1 MLTSIATFAMGRLN
15 VNNGCGVLFRLIVG
29 YNLSVWQDRT
39 RCTDNGAT
47 YFGRVG
53 MKHLLLIG
61 IGPGNPRQI
70 TLEAV
75 DALNRA
81 DVFFVLDKHQDN
93 DDMLRLRKELLGQ
106 LVKRPYRLVQVDDPQ
121 RDGEAADYVAAVA
134 DWHRRRAA
142 LYGRL
147 IADELQDG
155 ECGAF
160 LLWGE
165 PGLYDST
172 LRILERVEGQVFDLE
187 VIPGISSVQALA
199 ARHRIPLNRI
209 GEPLQILPGR
219 RLAEVQQI
227 DNLVVMLDGQCAF
240 AAIDDA
246 ELHIYWGAYL
256 GTPDEILISGPLP
269 EVKARILAVR
279 EQARARKGWIMD
291 TYLLRRRHRA
301 GAGAASP
308 R

>member
-1 MLTSIATFAMGRLN
+1 
-15 VNNGCGVLFRLIVG
+15 
-29 YNLSVWQDRT
+29 
-39 RCTDNGAT
+39 
-47 YFGRVG
+47 

-70 TLEAV
+70 TLEAI

-93 DDMLRLRKELLGQ
+93 DDMLQLRKQMLAD
-106 LVKRPYRLVQVDDPQ
+106 LVTRPHRLVQVDDPR
-121 RDGEAADYVAAVA
+121 RDGEAGDYLGAVR
-134 DWHRRRAA
+134 DWHRQRAT

-147 IADELQDG
+147 LADELRDG

-172 LRILERVEGQVFDLE
+172 LRILELVEGEAFSLE
-187 VIPGISSVQALA
+187 VIPGISSVQTLA

-219 RLAEVQQI
+219 RLAEQQRI
-227 DNLVVMLDGQCAF
+227 DNLVVMLDGKCAF
-240 AAIDDA
+240 AELDDPD
-246 ELHIYWGAYL
+246 LHIYWGAYL
-256 GTPDEILISGPLP
+256 GSPDELLISGPLQA
-269 EVKARILAVR
+269 VKARILAER

-291 TYLLRRRHRA
+291 TYLLRRQ
-301 GAGAASP
+301 
-308 R
+308 